1 MEYFGKA
8 GLNGQTAKLTTV
20 KQVREIGSAVLTCE
34 DLSNWATDTPVFFAT
49 YKVDI
54 DTQKIV
60 PNSQINWRG
69 KVNAENNTIIEIKA
83 DSDTPD
89 KGNAIGDIVECLPTA
104 GWANS
109 LVDGIS
115 VIHKQDGTLK
125 NNVVKG
131 QNIDFGS
138 IDDGSIEPRKL
149 STDMGVYSART
160 SSLSMPAQGV
170 IQDLA
175 GNGAKITLNL
185 KNNASVLVTVF
196 VGMKSTSDFEFKPA
210 ILVNGVEKYRDD
222 ISASLATSGRAVQRS
237 AQVAFNIPAGTQI
250 LSAGVWS
257 QSATNQEVPAGA
269 ASISVIVFK

>member
-20 KQVREIGSAVLTCE
+20 KQAREIGSAVLTCE

-69 KVNAENNTIIEIKA
+69 KVNVENNTIVEIQA

-131 QNIDFGS
+131 QNINFATFSNVVANGLRVSEQTWNQNVWQKKNGS
-138 IDDGSIEPRKL
+138 DLTFTTTQPNQKVILLASLQFHQGGFARARWNINGSYSSEVQFRPEIG
-149 STDMGVYSART
+149 STTTASQTIMIVYNV
-160 SSLSMPAQGV
+160 PN
-170 IQDLA
+170 A
-175 GNGAKITLNL
+175 GTY
-185 KNNASVLVTVF
+185 NASLELRPTVT
-196 VGMKSTSDFEFKPA
+196 GLRIIDGEGSS
-210 ILVNGVEKYRDD
+210 NY
-222 ISASLATSGRAVQRS
+222 AV
-237 AQVAFNIPAGTQI
+237 IPALG
-250 LSAGVWS
+250 
-257 QSATNQEVPAGA
+257 
-269 ASISVIVFK
+269 

>member
-69 KVNAENNTIIEIKA
+69 KVNVENNTIIEIQA

-131 QNIDFGS
+131 QNIDFVS
-138 IDDGSIEPRKL
+138 IEDGSIEPGKL

-160 SSLSMPAQGV
+160 ASLSAPLQGA

-175 GNGAKITLNL
+175 NNGAKITLNL
-185 KNNASVLVTVF
+185 KKNARILVTVF

-210 ILVNGVEKYRDD
+210 ILVNGIEKYREEVP
-222 ISASLATSGRAVQRS
+222 ASLATNGRAVQRS
-237 AQVAFNIPAGTQI
+237 AQVAFDIPAGTRI
-250 LSAGVWS
+250 ISAGVWS
-257 QSATNQEVPAGA
+257 QSATNQEVSAGA